1 MNVPPARRVRVRV
14 PASTSNL
21 GPGFDVMGMALQIYN
36 TLTVERTDGGV
47 EITASG
53 EAAEELCMV
62 EESVVVR
69 AINTACRAWGEEI
82 PGLRIHLEN
91 QVPLARGLGGSST
104 AVIGGILAA
113 AALSGRSLS
122 LEEILTLALPLEG
135 HPDNITPSL
144 VGGLTIS
151 LVEEGQVHFL
161 QVPVPPE
168 LQAVVCV
175 PDMRLSTQLAR
186 DVLPKEVPLQ
196 DAIYNMH
203 ALAFLVSGLFMKRPE
218 VMAMGMKDRLHQPYR
233 VPLLPAM
240 EPIFQAALEAGAVGA
255 ALSGAGSTI
264 FAFALDNAPDVAQA
278 MQGALE
284 ASGLSGRTVVTEIET
299 EGAQIV
305 EVE

>member
-1 MNVPPARRVRVRV
+1 MSAARRVQVRV

-21 GPGFDVMGMALQIYN
+21 GPGFDVIGMALQIYN
-36 TLTVERTDGGV
+36 TITVERTKAGV
-47 EITASG
+47 DISASG
-53 EAAEELCMV
+53 EAAEDLCRV

-69 AINTACRAWGEEI
+69 AIQTACRAWGEAI

-113 AALSGRSLS
+113 AALLGRSPTA
-122 LEEILTLALPLEG
+122 EEILSLALPLEG
-135 HPDNITPSL
+135 HPDNITPAL

-151 LVEEGQVHFL
+151 MVEGDRVRFL
-161 QVPVPPE
+161 QVPLPPE
-168 LQAVVCV
+168 LRAVVCI
-175 PDMRLSTQLAR
+175 PDQRLSTRLAR

-196 DAIYNMH
+196 DAIYNLR
-203 ALAFLVSGLFMKRPE
+203 ALAFLVSGLLMKRPE
-218 VMAMGMKDRLHQPYR
+218 AVSLGMRDRLHQPYR
-233 VPLLPAM
+233 ASLLPAM
-240 EPIFQAALEAGAVGA
+240 EPICQAALKAGAVGA

-264 FAFALDNAPDVAQA
+264 FAFAREDAPGVAQA

-284 ASGLSGRTVVTEIET
+284 ANGLTGRTVVTEIET

-305 EVE
+305 EAV